1 MRTNCAPKES
11 LMLKKN
17 NSSKKN
23 GKNAKSTKNSRT
35 KYKIESL
42 EPRLMMDAEIPELA
56 QPDLDLQQFDSYT
69 EQFQTLSSTMGDKA
83 GDSLGQFDKID
94 FSQFQ
99 LADKANAAVLNIFL
113 QFITIPAIREGR
125 WD

>member
-1 MRTNCAPKES
+1 
-11 LMLKKN
+11 MLKKN
-17 NSSKKN
+17 NSSNKN

-94 FSQFQ
+94 FSKFG
-99 LADKANAAVLNIFL
+99 LAEHANSAVLNIFP
-113 QFITIPAIREGR
+113 QFNSVPAIREGR